1 MQFFLKLII
10 LLCLVGGFFLM
21 SKNVMVKSTPDLHP
35 TESSTPHS
43 SKAMMLKQ
51 YLQTEDKPTR
61 IEVIDYT
68 KRFKGDVDEIK
79 KMKVA
84 LDPKSHFYIKIQ
96 FFTDESDKEAP
107 LIAQISFIEL
117 SSQNLIKEESL
128 NLD

>member
-1 MQFFLKLII
+1 MSGI
-10 LLCLVGGFFLM
+10 FLM
-21 SKNVMVKSTPDLHP
+21 SKNVMVKSTANLHP
-35 TESSTPHS
+35 TESTQPHS

-51 YLQTEDKPTR
+51 YLQAEDKPVR

-68 KRFKGDVDEIK
+68 QRFKSDVDEIK

-84 LDPKSHFYIKIQ
+84 LDPKSHFYLKIQ

-117 SSQNLIKEESL
+117 PSQNLIKEESL

>member
-1 MQFFLKLII
+1 
-10 LLCLVGGFFLM
+10 M
-21 SKNVMVKSTPDLHP
+21 SKNVMVKPTVNLHP
-35 TESSTPHS
+35 TESTEHHS
-43 SKAMMLKQ
+43 SKAIMLKQ
-51 YLQTEDKPTR
+51 YLQTEDKPAR

-68 KRFKGDVDEIK
+68 QRFKGDVDEIK

-96 FFTDESDKEAP
+96 FFTDESDKTAP

-117 SSQNLIKEESL
+117 PSQNLIKEESL